1 MSDSPV
7 IVATRKFPDS
17 IEARMTELFGAE
29 MNSGDTPF
37 TQAQLKEA
45 AARADILATTISDE
59 IDAGV
64 IAAGKGRL
72 KMIANFGAGT
82 DHIDRKAAHEAGI
95 IITNT
100 PGVLTED
107 TADMTMAMILAA
119 SRRLSEGERR
129 LRRGEF
135 EGWSPT
141 WLMGRSIRGKAL
153 GIIGMGRI
161 GEAVARRARV
171 FDMQIHYHNRNR
183 VSPAIE
189 RDLEATWW
197 DDLDAMLGEMD
208 VVSVNCPSTPETHHL
223 LNADRLAKLPANAVL
238 VNTARGDVIDE
249 GALADALA
257 EGRLA
262 GVALD
267 VFEDEPKVHPKL
279 LEQENAL
286 LIPHMGSATIESR
299 TAMGEKLIVNI
310 RSFLDGHRPPDRVVY
325 RG

>member
-1 MSDSPV
+1 M
-7 IVATRKFPDS
+7 R
-17 IEARMTELFGAE
+17 ELFGAE
-29 MNSGDTPF
+29 TNSADTPF
-37 TQAQLKEA
+37 THEALKQA
-45 AARADILATTISDE
+45 AARADILAVTISDE
-59 IDAGV
+59 IDAAV

-82 DHIDRKAAHEAGI
+82 DHIDRKAAQEAGI
-95 IITNT
+95 VITNT
-100 PGVLTED
+100 PGVLTGD

-119 SRRLSEGERR
+119 TRRLSEGERR

-135 EGWSPT
+135 AGWSPT
-141 WLMGRSIRGKAL
+141 WLMGRSIRGKNL
-153 GIIGMGRI
+153 GIIGLGRI

-171 FDMQIHYHNRNR
+171 FDMKIHYHNRNR

-189 RDLEATWW
+189 RDLDATYWS
-197 DDLDAMLGEMD
+197 DLDAMLAGMD

-223 LNADRLAKLPANAVL
+223 LDAARLAKLPAHAVL

-249 GALADALA
+249 GALADALS
-257 EGRLA
+257 EERLA

-267 VFEDEPKVHPKL
+267 VFEHEPKVNPKL

-325 RG
+325 RD

>member
-1 MSDSPV
+1 M
-7 IVATRKFPDS
+7 R
-17 IEARMTELFGAE
+17 ELFGAE
-29 MNSGDTPF
+29 TNSADTPF
-37 TQAQLKEA
+37 THEALKQA
-45 AARADILATTISDE
+45 AARADILAVTISDE
-59 IDAGV
+59 IDAAV

-82 DHIDRKAAHEAGI
+82 DHIDRKAAQEAGI
-95 IITNT
+95 VITNT
-100 PGVLTED
+100 PGVLTGD

-119 SRRLSEGERR
+119 TRRLSEGERR

-135 EGWSPT
+135 AGWSPT
-141 WLMGRSIRGKAL
+141 WLMGRSIRGKNL
-153 GIIGMGRI
+153 GIIGLGRI

-171 FDMQIHYHNRNR
+171 FDMKIHYHNRNR

-189 RDLEATWW
+189 RDLDATYWS
-197 DDLDAMLGEMD
+197 DLDAMLAGMD

-223 LNADRLAKLPANAVL
+223 LDAARLAKLPAHAVL

-249 GALADALA
+249 GALADALS
-257 EGRLA
+257 EERLA

-267 VFEDEPKVHPKL
+267 VFEHEPKVNPKL

-299 TAMGEKLIVNI
+299 TTMGEKLIVNI

-325 RG
+325 RD

>member
-1 MSDSPV
+1 MPDTPV
-7 IVATRKFPDS
+7 IIATRKFPDS
-17 IEARMTELFGAE
+17 IEARMRELFGAE
-29 MNSGDTPF
+29 TNSADTPF
-37 TQAQLKEA
+37 THEALKQA
-45 AARADILATTISDE
+45 AARADILAVTISDE
-59 IDAGV
+59 IDAAV

-82 DHIDRKAAHEAGI
+82 DHIDRKAAQEAGI
-95 IITNT
+95 VITNT
-100 PGVLTED
+100 PGVLTGD

-119 SRRLSEGERR
+119 TRRLSEGERR

-135 EGWSPT
+135 AGWSPT
-141 WLMGRSIRGKAL
+141 WLMGRSIRGKNL
-153 GIIGMGRI
+153 GIIGLGRI

-171 FDMQIHYHNRNR
+171 FDMKIHYHNRNR

-189 RDLEATWW
+189 RDLDATYWS
-197 DDLDAMLGEMD
+197 DLDAMLAGMD

-223 LNADRLAKLPANAVL
+223 LDAARLAKLPAHAVL

-249 GALADALA
+249 GALADALS
-257 EGRLA
+257 EERLA

-267 VFEDEPKVHPKL
+267 VFEHEPKVNPKL

-325 RG
+325 RD